1 MTNSDIGN
9 NIVQKSKKIIL
20 TFDDGPHPI
29 WTHNLL
35 DLLNKY
41 DVKATFFLVGKKVQK
56 YPHLV
61 REIINQG
68 HIAGNHTWSHRI
80 LIAVNNNILKRE
92 IHEYDLYFKDNFN
105 YTMKFFRPPW
115 GFLTRKTAA
124 IIEKRYGYKI
134 LTWNKDSM
142 DYLLPCHRN
151 ISHIIFSKTMNPLII
166 LFHDGVILSPIFTRK
181 YCMRTIEKLLKIKS
195 DNIEFVLPDNG

>member
-1 MTNSDIGN
+1 MTNSDTGN
-9 NIVQKSKKIIL
+9 NIVQRDKKIIL
-20 TFDDGPHPI
+20 TFDDGPHPK
-29 WTHNLL
+29 WTHKLL
-35 DLLNKY
+35 HLLSKY
-41 DVKATFFLVGKKVQK
+41 DVKATFFLVGKKVKK
-56 YPHLV
+56 YPDIV

-92 IHEYDLYFKDNFN
+92 IHDYTIYFKDNFN
-105 YTMKFFRPPW
+105 YSMKFFRPPW

-124 IIEKRYGYKI
+124 IIEERYGYKI
-134 LTWNKDSM
+134 LAWNKDSM

-151 ISHIIFSKTMNPLII
+151 IYHIIFSQTMNPLII

-181 YCMRTIEKLLKIKS
+181 YSMRTIEELLKIKR
-195 DNIEFVLPDNG
+195 DNIEFILPDNG